1 MGGVAAGGHR
11 AVWLRAGERRV
22 MSGLAAGIG
31 RVSVGRATR
40 RTERPRRRYTEERE
54 YGDMGASVCTV
65 SFARDLGATNG

>member
-54 YGDMGASVCTV
+54 YGDMGGVGVHCV
-65 SFARDLGATNG
+65 FCARSWSD